1 MPTSSAR
8 NSLRAGGFSLIE
20 LIVAL
25 SILTLI
31 AGLVVPAFAQ
41 AVDRMRFETAI
52 RQISTNLR
60 IARRLAVSEGRE
72 AVFVIDT
79 ATRAA
84 SIDDESVAIV
94 IPDETTVTLTIAD
107 TEHPGETSGGI
118 RFFPDGSST
127 GGSIQLHRGSKAR
140 GIAVDWLTGRVE
152 LTE

>member
-8 NSLRAGGFSLIE
+8 NRLRAGGFSLIE

-41 AVDRMRFETAI
+41 AIDRMRFETAI
-52 RQISTNLR
+52 WQISTNLR
-60 IARRLAVSEGRE
+60 IARRLAVAEGRE

-79 ATRAA
+79 ATREA
-84 SIDDESVAIV
+84 SIDKQAVGVV
-94 IPDETTVTLTIAD
+94 IPDETTIALTIAD
-107 TEHPGETSGGI
+107 TERPNGTTGGI

-127 GGSIQLHRGSKAR
+127 GGDIELHRGSKVRA
-140 GIAVDWLTGRVE
+140 IAVDWLTGRVE
-152 LTE
+152 ISE